1 MTYAILQKELVVPDV
16 EQLRRAFTVSPL
28 LTGLDAQ
35 TAASDAYGIL
45 LRGLE
50 AEHATTLREALLRE
64 RVETEIVDESTLPAI
79 ALGKTAK
86 QAAFSPTHLTLYDS
100 LNRPSTV
107 SWKEIMFIA
116 AGYVRTGDVRKHRS
130 AVEEARLRSAAASL
144 GDTPGAASPEDQYR
158 LLLEIFLHGGTA
170 RYSIAADEFAFDHLG
185 ERLSD
190 DPAINFVL
198 LVQDLAEKA
207 PDAGLN
213 RGAFMACQHP
223 PELFPYPSKAAFNE
237 ELTWMLWK
245 IANLGRA
252 EAATV
257 AP

>member
-1 MTYAILQKELVVPDV
+1 MAYAILQKELIVPDV

-35 TAASDAYGIL
+35 TAAGDAYGIL

-50 AEHATTLREALLRE
+50 ADHATTLREALLRE

-79 ALGKTAK
+79 ATGKIAK
-86 QAAFSPTHLTLYDS
+86 QAEFSPTHLTVYDS
-100 LNRPSTV
+100 LHRPSTI

-116 AGYVRTGDVRKHRS
+116 AGYIRTGDLPRHRS
-130 AVEEARLRSAAASL
+130 AAEEARWRSAAAAL
-144 GDTPGAASPEDQYR
+144 GGTPGSASQDDQYR
-158 LLLEIFLHGGTA
+158 LLLEIFLTGGTA

-185 ERLSD
+185 ARLTD
-190 DPAINFVL
+190 DPAVNFVL

-245 IANLGRA
+245 ISKL
-252 EAATV
+252 AAGPATA